1 MGHLNTKQHTQ
12 FAGHPK
18 KSGFP
23 LTSVDVR
30 KNVQS
35 GSGVPSLLPP
45 PRSLSLSP
53 LLSLS
58 LPISLHNLSLS
69 PSLYTTSQHI
79 TFKSNFETSLEDMS
93 PAPVACVSLF
103 PSTSHLSLVLSSL
116 HKEGQVSTSDQARF
130 VSTWVETITS
140 PLSRSAGP
148 EISFYFPFI
157 KKIIKV

>member
-1 MGHLNTKQHTQ
+1 MGHLNTKQRTQ

-23 LTSVDVR
+23 LTSVNVR
-30 KNVQS
+30 KNVQN
-35 GSGVPSLLPP
+35 GSGVPSLLLP
-45 PRSLSLSP
+45 PRSLPLP

-58 LPISLHNLSLS
+58 QPISLHNLSLS

-79 TFKSNFETSLEDMS
+79 TFKSTFETSLEDMS

-103 PSTSHLSLVLSSL
+103 PSTSHLSLVLFSL
-116 HKEGQVSTSDQARF
+116 HKEGHVGTSDQAHF

-148 EISFYFPFI
+148 EIPLYFPFI
-157 KKIIKV
+157 KK